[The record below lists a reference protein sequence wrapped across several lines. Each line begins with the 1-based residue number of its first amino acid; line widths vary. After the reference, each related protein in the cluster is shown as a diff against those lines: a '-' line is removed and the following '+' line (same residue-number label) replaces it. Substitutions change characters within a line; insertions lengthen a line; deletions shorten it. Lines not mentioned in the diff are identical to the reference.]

1 MCMCI
6 RAQLLSLVQLFCELM
21 YYSPPGSSVHGIL
34 QAKILEWVAMP
45 SSRGSFWHKD
55 QTCISRV
62 SCVGRWILYHWYHLG
77 SPREKSRWVGL
88 FPETGR
94 VVFDRH
100 YGSSGAPQV
109 ALVVKSP
116 PANAGDIRD
125 VGLIPG
131 SERSPGGGHGS
142 PLKYPCLENPHEQR
156 SLVGY
161 SHSKESDMIEGTAC
175 MHAPVCH
182 SSGCG

>member
-1 MCMCI
+1 M
-6 RAQLLSLVQLFCELM
+6 
-21 YYSPPGSSVHGIL
+21 
-34 QAKILEWVAMP
+34 
-45 SSRGSFWHKD
+45 
-55 QTCISRV
+55 
-62 SCVGRWILYHWYHLG
+62 
-77 SPREKSRWVGL
+77 
-88 FPETGR
+88 
-94 VVFDRH
+94 FDRH